1 MGKGNST
8 TDNFFAVQKEKSR
21 VKTLIVTEFFK
32 AYFPII
38 NATFQRDIWY
48 IDLFCGPGCYEDGS
62 ASTPIKLLDVI
73 DAFKDNAVRTRLKIV
88 FNDHNKDY
96 VEKLRQHIEMHPV
109 LPRLKYQ
116 PQTLN
121 LKASEVDLSEY
132 TRGNNPIFSF
142 VDPWG
147 YKDVSISQVWS
158 LVKNRGSDCVL
169 FFNSDRILQDI
180 SKPAN
185 AQDFQQIFG
194 GLFEDAQAVQSDST
208 MSQRKKADSF
218 LALFSKNLY
227 LTVQKEYGNKFK
239 IFVLPFYVEAN
250 DKEKTSHYIVFISK
264 AHKAI
269 QEMRK
274 VMIKH
279 GNSISAELGYDSKDE
294 MQISLLNR
302 NDDSSDFI
310 IKRIRT
316 IFSQYPQLY
325 GKRYTVASL
334 SERMDSYEMWTMYR
348 VLPYS
353 LQEVKSAVQV
363 LHQKGC
369 VNVILP
375 EGKRIRSLITDN
387 REFYITQKIEEI

>member
-1 MGKGNST
+1 MGKSNST

-21 VKTLIVTEFFK
+21 IKSLVVTEFFK

-38 NATFQRDIWY
+38 NAAFQRDIWY
-48 IDLFCGPGCYEDGS
+48 IDLFSGPGRYDDGS
-62 ASTPIKLLDVI
+62 VSTPIKLLDVI
-73 DAFKDNAVRTRLKIV
+73 EAFRDDAVRERLKIV

-96 VEKLRQHIEMHPV
+96 VDKLRQHIEMHPV
-109 LPRLKYQ
+109 LSRLKYQ
-116 PQTLN
+116 PEILN
-121 LKASEVDLSEY
+121 LKASEVDLSVY

-147 YKDVSISQVWS
+147 YKDVSMSQVWS

-194 GLFEDAQAVQSDST
+194 DLFEDAKAIQLNPT
-208 MSQRKKADSF
+208 MSQRKKAEAF
-218 LALFSKNLY
+218 LTLFSKNLY
-227 LTVQKEYGNKFK
+227 LSVQKEYNHKFR
-239 IFVLPFYVEAN
+239 IFVLPFYVEAD

-264 AHKAI
+264 APKAI
-269 QEMRK
+269 QEMRR

-279 GNSISAELGYDSKDE
+279 GNSLSAELGYDSKDE

-302 NDDSSDFI
+302 NDDSVDSI
-310 IKRIRT
+310 IQTVRAILNR
-316 IFSQYPQLY
+316 YPQCY
-325 GKRYTVASL
+325 TPKYTVASL
-334 SERMDSYEMWTMYR
+334 SELMDRYEMSTTYK

-353 LQEVKSAVQV
+353 LQEVKSAVQS
-363 LHQKGC
+363 LHLRGC
-369 VNVILP
+369 INAVLP
-375 EGKRIRSLITDN
+375 ERSRIREPITLN
-387 REFYITQKIEEI
+387 REFFITRKIEEI